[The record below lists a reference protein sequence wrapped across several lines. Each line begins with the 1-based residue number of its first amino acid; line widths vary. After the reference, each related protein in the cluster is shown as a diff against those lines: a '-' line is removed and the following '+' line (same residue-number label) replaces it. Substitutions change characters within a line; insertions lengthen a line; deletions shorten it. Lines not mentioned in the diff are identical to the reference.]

1 MTLMPPHLFGTS
13 GIRNTDDFF
22 TDQFCF
28 RIAQAFCQYLQEQN
42 LPKRIVLGIDIRKS
56 SARIA
61 SALIAG
67 IKASGFN
74 PLYGGVVPSPCLNF
88 FAKANQCGGIMV
100 TGSHLSTG
108 QNGIKFFLE
117 NRELVGEDEKR
128 IEVLYAS
135 LHVSLSA
142 SPDTGDT
149 VPSSVSKRLPQP
161 DPICLALYQQMLVSH
176 VRDLSGMTIVLDVA
190 YGTQQFVMPFVFEKA
205 GAKVITLHRGTE
217 AFTGVD
223 TELSEGFEE
232 LKQAVLNNKADLGIL
247 YDSDGDRSLYVN
259 HTGELVHGDVIGALL
274 AKHLPHK
281 LVGGTIATP
290 MNTSSVV
297 DHLEKKIIRTK
308 VGSPR
313 VIEAMLN
320 HKLKFGFEGNCGI
333 ILAHSIYSRDGG
345 IASVLLV
352 NLLDQTGKSL
362 KQLTAELPQFFI
374 EKSKVDCPRKL
385 NNQIIA
391 EIKAKYAP
399 HAKKIEEL
407 DGLKIYLDDDTWV
420 LFRPSGNAPEFRVFA
435 EARSKERAKELVGEG
450 VKDVQ
455 TLIHSSHSSHP

>member
-1 MTLMPPHLFGTS
+1 MPPHLFGTS
-13 GIRNTDDFF
+13 GIRNIDDFF

-28 RIAQAFCQYLQEQN
+28 SIAQAFCNYLQEQN
-42 LPKRIVLGIDIRKS
+42 LPKRVVLGIDIRRS

-74 PLYGGVVPSPCLNF
+74 LLYGGVVPSPCLNF

-100 TGSHLSTG
+100 TGSHLATG

-128 IEVLYAS
+128 IEGLYAS
-135 LHVSLSA
+135 LDA
-142 SPDTGDT
+142 
-149 VPSSVSKRLPQP
+149 VPTSVSPRLPQP

-176 VRDLSGMTIVLDVA
+176 VRDLSGMKIVLDAA

-232 LKQAVLNNKADLGIL
+232 VKQAVLNNKADLGIL
-247 YDSDGDRSLYVN
+247 YDSDGDRSLYID
-259 HTGELVHGDVIGALL
+259 HSGALVHGDVIGALL
-274 AKHLPHK
+274 AKHLPQK

-290 MNTSSVV
+290 INTSSVI
-297 DHLEKKIIRTK
+297 DHINKKVIRTM

-333 ILAHSIYSRDGG
+333 ILSHSIYSRDGG

-362 KQLTAELPQFFI
+362 QQLASELPQFFI
-374 EKSKVDCPRKL
+374 EKSKLDCPSKL
-385 NNQIIA
+385 NHQILV
-391 EIKAKYAP
+391 EVKAKYAP
-399 HAKKIEEL
+399 QAKKIDEL
-407 DGLKIYLDDDTWV
+407 DGLKIYLDDGSGDSWI

-435 EARSKERAKELVGEG
+435 EARSKERAKELVVEG
-450 VKDVQ
+450 IGAVKR
-455 TLIHSSHSSHP
+455 LIQVT